1 LNRHVQAVINQIL
14 SVAPMPPEA
23 YPGGVVGKVPAIRS
37 LSELAWQ
44 NMAMTMFTAGLVAG
58 VLLAVLFFVAVVMK
72 ASIPAVMKAVA
83 NVPH

>member
-1 LNRHVQAVINQIL
+1 LNRHVQAVVDRIL

-44 NMAMTMFTAGLVAG
+44 DMAITMFTAGLVSG
-58 VLLAVLFFVAVVMK
+58 VLMAVLFFLAIVMK
-72 ASIPAVMKAVA
+72 TSIPVLMKAVA
-83 NVPH
+83 HVPH